1 MQLRNLLLTLPTA
14 RIYGPDD
21 VSIQNLAYDS
31 RQVQPGDLF
40 VAIKGFHTD
49 GHAYIPQAIERG
61 AAAVVVDER
70 YWANDQQAP
79 PLAADRSP
87 FVVVSDSRVAL
98 AALAAARYEYP
109 GRRLGVVGVTGTKG
123 KSTTTDLVSRVLEGG
138 GYCTGM
144 ISTVDFKVAARRW
157 PNKTRQSTP
166 EALEVQAL
174 LHEMLEAGCDYAV
187 LEATSHALSASWNR
201 LGHCDFDVAVFLN
214 LSHEHLDFHGT
225 FEQYRRDKS
234 RLFEM
239 LGEGLNREEATVQ
252 PSLVTP
258 RRAKVAIVNADD
270 PNHRFF
276 LDAAP
281 KQARRLTYAIAAPA
295 DVRAQDITATPN
307 GTALQVTTPWG
318 ESPLRLHMPG
328 GFNVLNALAALS
340 VALTQDVPLERAIAA
355 LEQIDGIRGRMERID
370 AGQPFSVIVDYAH
383 SPASFEQVLGMLRP
397 LTQGRLIAVFGSA
410 GERDRTKRPLQG
422 AIAAR
427 YCDFLVLT
435 DEDPRG
441 EDRMVIITEIA
452 AGVEQAGKSIKR
464 DYLPIPDRAAA
475 IRTALAAA
483 RPGDLVLL
491 LGKGHEGNIIYADH
505 TLHWDEMAEA
515 RAALREIGYG

>member
-1 MQLRNLLLTLPTA
+1 MLLRNLLLSLPTA
-14 RIYGPDD
+14 RIFGPDD
-21 VSIQNLAYDS
+21 VSIKNLTYDS
-31 RQVQPGDLF
+31 RQIQPGDLF
-40 VAIKGFHTD
+40 IAIKGFHTD

-70 YWANDQQAP
+70 YWASDQQHVVSIVG
-79 PLAADRSP
+79 RSP
-87 FVVVSDSRVAL
+87 LVVVPDSRVAL
-98 AALAAARYEYP
+98 ASLAAAYYGYP
-109 GRRLGVVGVTGTKG
+109 GRSLGVVGVTGTKG

-144 ISTVDFKVAARRW
+144 ISTVDFKVADRRW

-174 LHEMLEAGCDYAV
+174 LREMVEASCDYAV
-187 LEATSHALSASWNR
+187 IEATSHALSASWNR
-201 LGHCDFDVAVFLN
+201 LGHCGFDVAVFLN

-239 LGEGLNREEATVQ
+239 LGEGCNDEEAPLY
-252 PSLVTP
+252 PSSVSVH
-258 RRAKVAIVNADD
+258 RAKITIANADD

-276 LDAAP
+276 LDVAP
-281 KQARRLTYAIAAPA
+281 ALAQRLTYAIDAPA
-295 DVRAQDITATPN
+295 DVHAHDITATPN

-318 ESPLRLHMPG
+318 KSPLRLNIPG
-328 GFNVLNALAALS
+328 SFNVLNGLAALS
-340 VALTQDVPLERAIAA
+340 VALTQGVPLERAIAA

-383 SPASFEQVLGMLRP
+383 SPASFEQVLSMLRP
-397 LTQGRLIAVFGSA
+397 LTPGRLIAVFGSA
-410 GERDRTKRPLQG
+410 GERDRAKRPLQG
-422 AIAAR
+422 AMAAR

-441 EDRMVIITEIA
+441 EDRMAIINEIA
-452 AGVEQAGKSIKR
+452 AGVEQAGKSIHH
-464 DYLPIPDRAAA
+464 DYASIPDRAAA
-475 IRTALAAA
+475 IRAAFAAA
-483 RPGDLVLL
+483 RPSDLVLL

-505 TLHWDEMAEA
+505 TLPWDEMAEA
-515 RAALREIGYG
+515 RAALREMGYR